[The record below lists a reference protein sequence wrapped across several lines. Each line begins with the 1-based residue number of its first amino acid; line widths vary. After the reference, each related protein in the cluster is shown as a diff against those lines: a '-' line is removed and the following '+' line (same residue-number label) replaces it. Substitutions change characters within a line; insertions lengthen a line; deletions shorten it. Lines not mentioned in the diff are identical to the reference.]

1 MEKLLRHTMNV
12 QSCLRHI
19 IINENSDFLNINI
32 KCTSTV
38 LHTSIIQLNKNRK
51 PTDIHV
57 RCCVITI
64 NDIILSINCCSRND
78 ELLNKE
84 HGL

>member
-1 MEKLLRHTMNV
+1 M
-12 QSCLRHI
+12 HI
-19 IINENSDFLNINI
+19 YSTSYVNNSTQQ
-32 KCTSTV
+32 KS
-38 LHTSIIQLNKNRK
+38 Q
-51 PTDIHV
+51 DIHV